1 MKNFGNRF
9 GKITETRIDGNKTEI
24 IQKNVIKGEIKLPVR
39 KRYEER
45 FRVSGQKEELELYL
59 KFSDELNKDHSML
72 DPEWRIERIPK
83 SNSYYV
89 VQCYTRLEK
98 QI

>member
-9 GKITETRIDGNKTEI
+9 GKVTETRIDGNKTESV
-24 IQKNVIKGEIKLPVR
+24 QKNIIEGEVKLPVR
-39 KRYEER
+39 RRYEER
-45 FRVSGQKEELELYL
+45 FRVSEQKEELELYL
-59 KFSDELNKDHSML
+59 KFSDELDKDRSMI

-83 SNSYYV
+83 SSDYYV
-89 VQCYTRLEK
+89 VKCYTRLEY